1 MIDQGSR
8 PAPPPI
14 KPAPPPMKPAPPPQT
29 ARRPTPLAVWFLVL
43 LVIAVAGA
51 GLILSVDHAPT
62 EEGRPE
68 LTARGH
74 SMVAPRLAAIDV
86 DAQQLATAG
95 DAIAAAGRDTLTR
108 LRALDTART
117 QAALDAGDT
126 AVANASSA
134 LERIVAARATLLDGT
149 SLASLPGS
157 DRIRIG
163 TIDAAIAAA
172 GELAGYWQ
180 QVGVAGSGPLELL
193 QDLDAHDTKVV
204 AATDAGRAGAWSDAL
219 AALHDAQGLLQQAH
233 AVRDTAH
240 AAGLDVSTLDD
251 LLDRL
256 DTYDAALVDL
266 YTRLQAS
273 GGQATAASRAA
284 LDRVNA
290 AQQQLPTDQSAMVVI
305 ISDLAGPTITPVL
318 LSIESARGALQAA
331 LDAQPRPNGTS
342 PVPVDSGPGPSD
354 GVSS

>member
-1 MIDQGSR
+1 MTDQGRASTP
-8 PAPPPI
+8 PAEP
-14 KPAPPPMKPAPPPQT
+14 
-29 ARRPTPLAVWFLVL
+29 ARRGTPVIVWLVVL
-43 LVIAVAGA
+43 LVISIAGA

-74 SMVAPRLAAIDV
+74 TIVTPRLAAIDL

-95 DAIAAAGRDTLTR
+95 DAIAAAGRETLTR

-117 QAALDAGDT
+117 QTALDAGDA
-126 AVANASSA
+126 AVTDASGA
-134 LERIVAARATLLDGT
+134 LDRIVTARATLLDGT
-149 SLASLPGS
+149 ALTGLPAS

-172 GELAGYWQ
+172 GELTGYWQ
-180 QVGVAGSGPLELL
+180 QVGIAASGPLELL
-193 QDLDAHDTKVV
+193 QVLDAHDTKVV
-204 AATDAGRAGAWSDAL
+204 AATDSGRAGAWADAL
-219 AALHDAQGLLQQAH
+219 AALDDAQGLLQQAH
-233 AVRDTAH
+233 AVRETVH
-240 AAGLDVSTLDD
+240 TAGLDVSTLDD

-266 YTRLQAS
+266 YTSLDAS
-273 GGQATAASRAA
+273 KGQTTADSRAA

-290 AQQQLPTDQSAMVVI
+290 AQESLPTDQSAMVVI

-318 LSIESARGALQAA
+318 LSIESARGALESAIEA
-331 LDAQPRPNGTS
+331 EPQPSGTP
-342 PVPVDSGPGPSD
+342 PVPVDDGPGPSD